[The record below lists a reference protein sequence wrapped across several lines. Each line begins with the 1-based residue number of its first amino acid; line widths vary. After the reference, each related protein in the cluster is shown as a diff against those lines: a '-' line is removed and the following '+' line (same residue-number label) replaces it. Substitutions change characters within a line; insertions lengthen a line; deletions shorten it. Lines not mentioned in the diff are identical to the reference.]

1 MTRAELWVQFALGAI
16 GQFPTGALAASNADD
31 LLREFEE
38 RFEVV
43 QLGDRHQGWRM
54 KQHHVE
60 RLKLGGR

>member
-38 RFEVV
+38 RFED
-43 QLGDRHQGWRM
+43 GTEGWRM
-54 KQHHVE
+54 KTRHVE
-60 RLKLGGR
+60 RLRLGGR

>member
-38 RFEVV
+38 RFEAV
-43 QLGDRHQGWRM
+43 LLEDGTEGWRM
-54 KQHHVE
+54 KARHVE